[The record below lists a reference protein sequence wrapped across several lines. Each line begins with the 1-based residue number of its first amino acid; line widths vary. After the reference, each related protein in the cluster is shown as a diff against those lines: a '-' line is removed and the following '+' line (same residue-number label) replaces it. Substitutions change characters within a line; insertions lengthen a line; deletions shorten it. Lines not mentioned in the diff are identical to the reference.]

1 MKLPLLFLCFLG
13 VFIKGQAQSPPL
25 LHVWDNALDLI
36 YLKNDRWELSGS
48 LDNRAV
54 IEFIQNT
61 DDPDDTE
68 TDLDFDFIELKH
80 DAAYKLSEAI
90 TTGLEFRL
98 RYRRLFD
105 IQKDNELRIAP
116 YVMQVFETGIGEAF
130 GEFRLEQRNY
140 SEATA
145 YRIKLSSGLEWD
157 LSQEAER
164 PVTFGSELMGTF
176 QYEQAETPAYGLRIG
191 GKFGFPLGPKIKI
204 EAGLQVRFDE
214 LGPATERELFYRT
227 GVVYRWKAEEE

>member
-25 LHVWDNALDLI
+25 LHVWDNSLDII

-54 IEFIQNT
+54 VEFIQNT

-80 DAAYKLSEAI
+80 DASYAFSEA
-90 TTGLEFRL
+90 TKAGLEFRL

-105 IQKDNELRIAP
+105 IQKDNEFRIAP
-116 YVMQVFETGIGEAF
+116 YVERVFETGIGEVF
-130 GEFRLEQRNY
+130 GEFRAEQRNY
-140 SEATA
+140 SDATA
-145 YRIKLSSGLEWD
+145 YRIKLSSGLEWELND
-157 LSQEAER
+157 EAER
-164 PVTFGSELMGTF
+164 SVTFGSELMGTF
-176 QYEQAETPAYGLRIG
+176 QYEAAEVPEYGLRIS
-191 GKFGFPLGPKIKI
+191 GKFGFPLGPKV
-204 EAGLQVRFDE
+204 ELAAGLQFRFDNI
-214 LGPATERELFYRT
+214 GPATERELFYRT
-227 GVVYRWKAEEE
+227 GVAYLW